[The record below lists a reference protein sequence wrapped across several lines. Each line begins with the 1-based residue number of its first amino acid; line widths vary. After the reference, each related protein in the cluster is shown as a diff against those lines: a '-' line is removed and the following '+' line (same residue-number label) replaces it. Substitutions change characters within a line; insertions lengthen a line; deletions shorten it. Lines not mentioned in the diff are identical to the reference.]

1 MWSTDLKKQRQ
12 QRSSKQT
19 TIVKREVGAPKGR
32 ERFHMPPAV
41 LQTIAY
47 CVIATAVVLSWFM
60 TPIPVAVGFTILAV
74 SRIGIAVREARRE
87 AESEKSAERCDKS
100 GICSA

>member
-1 MWSTDLKKQRQ
+1 LKKQSQ
-12 QRSSKQT
+12 QRSSKHTDVGKRT
-19 TIVKREVGAPKGR
+19 TDTHTKW
-32 ERFHMPPAV
+32 ERFRVPPAI

-47 CVIATAVVLSWFM
+47 CIIAIAVVLSWFM

-74 SRIGIAVREARRE
+74 IRIGIAVREARRE
-87 AESEKSAERCDKS
+87 AANLEAAEQCDKS